1 MLTYRCPER
10 EDVAINAYDQ
20 LAGTQVWSPD
30 EDFLSNL
37 TLLGKLLLLDEL
49 IPGDTPP
56 DCFKTSQGVTSVTH
70 RGKTYIWDYTGGKIM
85 EKEI

>member
-37 TLLGKLLLLDEL
+37 TVLGKLLLQKKVMRDVALNNISYADG
-49 IPGDTPP
+49 ITD
-56 DCFKTSQGVTSVTH
+56 VTYNEKRYT
-70 RGKTYIWDYTGGKIM
+70 WDYTGDKY
-85 EKEI
+85 EIV

>member
-30 EDFLSNL
+30 DDFLSNL
-37 TLLGKLLLLDEL
+37 TLLGKLLLLQKKIMRDVAL
-49 IPGDTPP
+49 NNISYADGITD
-56 DCFKTSQGVTSVTH
+56 VTYNEKRYT
-70 RGKTYIWDYTGGKIM
+70 WDYSWITRAINT
-85 EKEI
+85 

>member
-20 LAGTQVWSPD
+20 LARTQVWSPD

-37 TLLGKLLLLDEL
+37 TVLGKLLLLQKRL
-49 IPGDTPP
+49 
-56 DCFKTSQGVTSVTH
+56 CVMLH
-70 RGKTYIWDYTGGKIM
+70 
-85 EKEI
+85 